1 MYVELPT
8 SGLNLNPS
16 HSTNTYTCGVVI
28 ASKIDSG
35 IMKAILLSQ
44 KFVIDIIFRINYYF
58 SS

>member
-1 MYVELPT
+1 MYVELPI

-16 HSTNTYTCGVVI
+16 HSTNTYTCRVTI
-28 ASKIDSG
+28 MPKIHGG

-44 KFVIDIIFRINYYF
+44 KFVIDIIFRVNYYF